1 MDSSGSKESES
12 IDANANDHSALIRAY
27 PTIAR
32 PLVRLAFWLEDRT
45 GLWQTLGP
53 MLRHPVPRKAG
64 WMYVF
69 GSATMMAFI
78 IQVVTGVALATI
90 YVPSTS

>member
-1 MDSSGSKESES
+1 MESPDSDELQ
-12 IDANANDHSALIRAY
+12 SAETGEIHRIAPVRAY

-32 PLVRLAFWLEDRT
+32 PLVRLAFWLEDQT
-45 GLWQTLGP
+45 GLWKTFGP
-53 MLRHPVPRKAG
+53 MLHHPVPRKAG

-69 GSATMMAFI
+69 GSATLMAFI
-78 IQVVTGVALATI
+78 IQVVTGTVLATI